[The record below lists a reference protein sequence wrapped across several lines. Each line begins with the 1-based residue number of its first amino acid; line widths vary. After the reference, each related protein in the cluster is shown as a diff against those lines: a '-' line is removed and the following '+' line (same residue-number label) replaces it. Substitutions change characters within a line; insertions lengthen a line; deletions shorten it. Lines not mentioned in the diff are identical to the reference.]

1 MVPENDTDAVLVE
14 TRGMRYPAESPPAPS
29 PSPSGTTTAP
39 QKAGWWHRDRYA
51 GALLFNLAA
60 FVLPA
65 LYSTLAKLWVAR
77 LDAAMVVTTDVYTY
91 VGTVAEVVNEGLPR
105 AAWVIIGDAS
115 SRNPAERLQLTHTL
129 VLFQAALGL
138 VLSAAL
144 LGGAAT
150 FARGFVPVEVRAASL
165 RYVRISAFSVL
176 GGAVETAVAA
186 ATRALDKPDVPL
198 LISSAKFIVNIVLDL
213 LLLSRFRVGQ
223 GRTTSKPTVNT
234 QAVNQLVCNLLSAVV
249 GLGYFL
255 YAHSWRQYRALRRA
269 ERQQHQQQQH
279 VSPTTTTTSLR
290 PNFAALSILLRP
302 GLVTFAES
310 AVRNALYLWLVT
322 TIVALGSTYAT
333 AWGIFNTIRWGTRAS
348 IYVPQP
354 NMRTA
359 CSPEIPDRSRD
370 GTGPGSG
377 GDVPRFHRPRVG
389 YVHFIFLPLI
399 PHCTKRAPIRTSDD
413 LTT

>member
-1 MVPENDTDAVLVE
+1 MWLVGNAHDSIVFRLSVQTNRKDYLKGILYNMRRNIRARSTTWGRPFFPFNMNRLSIVPKTWRYRMVPKNDTDAILVE

-29 PSPSGTTTAP
+29 PSPPGTGTTT

-65 LYSTLAKLWVAR
+65 LYSTLSKLWVAR

-105 AAWVIIGDAS
+105 AAWVVIGDAS

-144 LGGAAT
+144 LGGAVT

-165 RYVRISAFSVL
+165 RYVRISAFSAL

-198 LISSAKFIVNIVLDL
+198 LISSAKFVVNIVLDL

-234 QAVNQLVCNLLSAVV
+234 QAVNQLACNLVSAVV

-269 ERQQHQQQQH
+269 ERQQR
-279 VSPTTTTTSLR
+279 VSSSTTTTTSLR
-290 PNFAALSILLRP
+290 PSFAALGILLRP

-333 AWGIFNTIRWGTRAS
+333 AWGIFNTIRWG
-348 IYVPQP
+348 
-354 NMRTA
+354 
-359 CSPEIPDRSRD
+359 
-370 GTGPGSG
+370 
-377 GDVPRFHRPRVG
+377 
-389 YVHFIFLPLI
+389 
-399 PHCTKRAPIRTSDD
+399 K
-413 LTT
+413 